1 MKKIIIILFLL
12 TTCIFAQR
20 ETVFESEID
29 NGGFGGPVVK
39 MTQVKGNFGVIVGGY
54 GGWLINHQFLLGGGG
69 FGLAND
75 IEAGKEVT
83 GIPGSLNR
91 PMLNFGYGGL
101 ILEYYFNPMKL
112 IHYSVSLLIGGGG
125 ISYRER
131 HFMEGSGSNA
141 DLDELYN
148 PDAFFVVEPA
158 VSGELNVA
166 KFMKIGL
173 GVGYRWT
180 TGVNMVGIN
189 NSDLSNFSVNL
200 ALKFG
205 KF

>member
-1 MKKIIIILFLL
+1 MKKIIIILFLM
-12 TTCIFAQR
+12 TTGIFAQR
-20 ETVFESEID
+20 ETVFENEID

-39 MTQVKGNFGVIVGGY
+39 FTQVKGNFGVIVGGY
-54 GGWLINHQFLLGGGG
+54 GGWLINHQFLIGGGG

-75 IEAGKEVT
+75 IQADQEVT
-83 GIPGSLNR
+83 DIFGYTDR

-101 ILEYYFNPMKL
+101 IMEYYFNPMKL
-112 IHYSVSLLIGGGG
+112 IHYSVSLLVGGGG
-125 ISYRER
+125 ISYREGL
-131 HFMEGSGSNA
+131 FMEHSSRDN
-141 DLDELYN
+141 N
-148 PDAFFVVEPA
+148 PDAFFVLEPS

-173 GVGYRWT
+173 GAGYRWT
-180 TGVNMVGIN
+180 TGVNMVGIK

-200 ALKFG
+200 AFKFG